1 MGQQFVASSVVGFV
15 RHLALYHVN
24 RGYEFYLTGRVP
36 ERKQSHPEEVDRA
49 IVEKY
54 GIAMSKYARHRRRR
68 AGEAAVAYYR
78 HGDFWVMVATE
89 GVHRFFEDNAGGIKS
104 FRRHPLVF
112 GGYSISIKA
121 GKLHVQLA
129 DDFYREI
136 RGYLVNQ
143 AVHRSAS
150 RLAQEIYE
158 LPVEPFGPVQRQ
170 LRKIL
175 REVNAE
181 RKTAGMAR
189 VPGRAIPCR
198 LRIVRLQDADWHDAA
213 LGAAP
218 ASIIKQEKSLPL
230 PSPLHQGERLREGA
244 CGQGYVGPTK
254 N

>member
-36 ERKQSHPEEVDRA
+36 ERKRATPAEVDRA

-54 GIAMSKYARHRRRR
+54 GVAMSKYARHRRRR
-68 AGEAAVAYYR
+68 AGEAAVAYFR

-89 GVHRFFEDNAGGIKS
+89 GAHRFFDDNSDSIKS
-104 FRRHPLVF
+104 FRRQPLVF
-112 GGYSISIKA
+112 GGYSIGIRA

-129 DDFYREI
+129 DDFYREL

-143 AVHRSAS
+143 SVHRSAA
-150 RLAQEIYE
+150 RLAREIYE

-170 LRKIL
+170 LRNIL

-181 RKTAGMAR
+181 RKAAGMAR

-198 LRIVRLQDADWHDAA
+198 LRIVRLIDQN
-213 LGAAP
+213 P
-218 ASIIKQEKSLPL
+218 NEPKSAIV
-230 PSPLHQGERLREGA
+230 GEWEGA
-244 CGQGYVGPTK
+244 CHDLSPWQVLRSLVR
-254 N
+254 

>member
-1 MGQQFVASSVVGFV
+1 MEQRVVAASVVGFI

-36 ERKQSHPEEVDRA
+36 ERKRWQPEEVDRA

-54 GIAMSKYARHRRRR
+54 GIAMSKYTRHRRRR

-78 HGDFWVMVATE
+78 HGEFWVMVATE
-89 GVHRFFEDNAGGIKS
+89 GAHRFFDENKESIKS
-104 FRRHPLVF
+104 FRRQPLVF
-112 GGYSISIKA
+112 GGYSIGIKND
-121 GKLHVQLA
+121 KLHVQLA
-129 DDFYREI
+129 DDLFREL

-143 AVHRSAS
+143 AVHRSAA
-150 RLAQEIYE
+150 RLAKEIYE

-181 RKTAGMAR
+181 RKTAGMVR

-198 LRIVRLQDADWHDAA
+198 LRVVRLTDRDAD
-213 LGAAP
+213 
-218 ASIIKQEKSLPL
+218 
-230 PSPLHQGERLREGA
+230 EGA
-244 CGQGYVGPTK
+244 SVSVAILLQASFRERPFP
-254 N
+254 

>member
-1 MGQQFVASSVVGFV
+1 MNQQIVASSVVGFV

-24 RGYEFYLTGRVP
+24 RGYEFYLTGYIP
-36 ERKQSHPEEVDRA
+36 SRKRSHPEGVARA

-54 GIAMSKYARHRRRR
+54 GIAISKYARHRRRR

-78 HGDFWVMVATE
+78 HDDLWVMVATE
-89 GVHRFFEDNAGGIKS
+89 GSHRFFDDNAGIIKS
-104 FRRHPLVF
+104 FRRQPLVY

-121 GKLHVQLA
+121 GKLNVQLA
-129 DDFYREI
+129 DEFYREL

-143 AVHRSAS
+143 AVHRSAA

-198 LRIVRLQDADWHDAA
+198 LRIVRLIDQN
-213 LGAAP
+213 P
-218 ASIIKQEKSLPL
+218 NEPKSAIV
-230 PSPLHQGERLREGA
+230 GEWEGA
-244 CGQGYVGPTK
+244 CHDLSPWQVLRSLVR
-254 N
+254 